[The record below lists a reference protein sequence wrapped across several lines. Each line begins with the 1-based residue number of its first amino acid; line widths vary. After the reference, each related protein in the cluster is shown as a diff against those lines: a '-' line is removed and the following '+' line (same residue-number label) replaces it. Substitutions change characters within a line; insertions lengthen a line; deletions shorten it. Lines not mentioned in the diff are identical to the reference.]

1 MKQKDTEKALKEAFM
16 KLALEHPINE
26 ITIKEIA
33 AEAHV
38 NRTTFYLYFYSVYD
52 VLNRLEEEC
61 LHEFRG
67 IFRTFSLKDAED
79 PYDILYRF
87 GQPLDANPLFGKFLT
102 RSTLAETFTHS
113 IKQTISDDLIAR
125 IAEEQQIPPERVR
138 FAVRAAVSG
147 IMDAYV
153 DWCKDRRGVTLEELC
168 EQLGSLF
175 AESDEVFRQ
184 RIEKQNQ
191 RLHN

>member
-87 GQPLDANPLFGKFLT
+87 GQALDANPLFGKFLT
-102 RSTLAETFTHS
+102 RSTLASPGSWTLTS
-113 IKQTISDDLIAR
+113 TGAKTG
-125 IAEEQQIPPERVR
+125 
-138 FAVRAAVSG
+138 AA
-147 IMDAYV
+147 
-153 DWCKDRRGVTLEELC
+153 
-168 EQLGSLF
+168 
-175 AESDEVFRQ
+175 
-184 RIEKQNQ
+184 
-191 RLHN
+191 